1 MQLLTCCKK
10 NNNHL
15 CFKRLVLHVLLFDI
29 GYFLLLGSDVQPAK
43 RVTRG
48 PNKYLE
54 IWDLPDDQEIELPLN
69 SMHQPVDEGART
81 FTGFL
86 GTVARKPHMCP
97 IKYLDWKAMPE
108 ELKEECWRLVKVI
121 KKL

>member
-1 MQLLTCCKK
+1 MTTC
-10 NNNHL
+10 L
-15 CFKRLVLHVLLFDI
+15 IEYLDSSLALHVLLFDI
-29 GYFLLLGSDVQPAK
+29 GYFLLLGSDVHPAI
-43 RVTRG
+43 RITRR

-86 GTVARKPHMCP
+86 DTIARKPHMCS

-108 ELKEECWRLVKVI
+108 ELKEECWLVVKVL

>member
-1 MQLLTCCKK
+1 M
-10 NNNHL
+10 
-15 CFKRLVLHVLLFDI
+15 
-29 GYFLLLGSDVQPAK
+29 QPAK

-86 GTVARKPHMCP
+86 GTIARKPHMRLNTLTGRPCQ
-97 IKYLDWKAMPE
+97 KN
-108 ELKEECWRLVKVI
+108 LKKSVGVL
-121 KKL
+121 